1 MISSASRVDL
11 RGKTCLI
18 SGVTQGIGRVTAREI
33 AKHGPDMVL
42 IARDRQRGQE
52 VAREVKDAGSP
63 RVELIIADLS
73 SQADVRRAAAEFK
86 ELSDKL
92 HILVNNA
99 GALFTER
106 KLSAD
111 GIEMTLALNH
121 LGYFLLT
128 LELLDVIKASAP
140 ARIINVA
147 SRAHQRGRIDF
158 DDLQY
163 EKKGYSGAGFPA
175 YSQSKLANILFTR
188 ELARRLAGTGVTA
201 NSLHPG
207 VIATGFG
214 ADASGLLRLGFRLAR
229 PFFLTPE
236 EGARTTVY
244 LATSPEVEGVTGKY
258 FARCKEAKPRPQ
270 ALDDATARRLW
281 EVSEALVRP
290 RAAS

>member
-1 MISSASRVDL
+1 MTQPASL
-11 RGKTCLI
+11 RDKVCLI
-18 SGVTQGIGRVTAREI
+18 TGPTQGIGRAATLAI
-33 AKHGPDMVL
+33 AKLSPKLVL
-42 IARDRQRGQE
+42 VVRDPVRGAE
-52 VAREVKDAGSP
+52 LADEIRAAGNP
-63 RVELIIADLS
+63 NVELLIGDLS
-73 SQADVRRAAAEFK
+73 KQADVRRIASEF
-86 ELSDKL
+86 LARHDRL
-92 HILVNNA
+92 HLLVNNA
-99 GALFTER
+99 GAIFMQR
-106 KLSAD
+106 QLSSD
-111 GIEMTLALNH
+111 GLEMTFALNH

-128 LELLDVIKASAP
+128 NLLRDVLVKSAP
-140 ARIINVA
+140 ARIVNVA
-147 SRAHQRGRIDF
+147 SRAHVRGTIAF
-158 DDLQY
+158 DDLQA
-163 EKKGYSGAGFPA
+163 ERSFGGWSA